1 MYSKRYGMENQKGRK
16 RDRLPG
22 FLGASRLSLL
32 LVKLN
37 KSQQGKPG
45 FLEVCEIFRPR
56 EICTQANY
64 KTFYVYIY
72 RSLAQSQMTY

>member
-1 MYSKRYGMENQKGRK
+1 MYSKRYGVENQKGRK
-16 RDRLPG
+16 WGRLPG
-22 FLGASRLSLL
+22 FLEAFPISA

-45 FLEVCEIFRPR
+45 FLEVQEIFRPR

-64 KTFYVYIY
+64 KTFYIYIY
-72 RSLAQSQMTY
+72 RSLAQSQVTY